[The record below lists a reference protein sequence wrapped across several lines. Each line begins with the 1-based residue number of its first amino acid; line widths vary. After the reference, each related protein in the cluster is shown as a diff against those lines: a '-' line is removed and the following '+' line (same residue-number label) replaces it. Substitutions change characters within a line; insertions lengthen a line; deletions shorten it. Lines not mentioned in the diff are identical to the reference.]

1 MKYRNV
7 IPGPG
12 TIISG
17 FGDSEKKRKR
27 KIINADR
34 PTVDLFDM

>member
-17 FGDSEKKRKR
+17 FGDSEKKK
-27 KIINADR
+27 KKKNKLMPI
-34 PTVDLFDM
+34 VDLFDM